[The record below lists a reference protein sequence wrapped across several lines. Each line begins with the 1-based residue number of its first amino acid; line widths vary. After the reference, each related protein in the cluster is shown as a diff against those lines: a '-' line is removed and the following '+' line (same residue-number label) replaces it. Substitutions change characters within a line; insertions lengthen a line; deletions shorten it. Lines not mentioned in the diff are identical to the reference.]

1 MKNIFFVLLVLSLA
15 FAVGS
20 GSSSGSST
28 SIKTLTL
35 KQLSYSCDN
44 NTLVIL
50 ASDNSGPLVGV
61 NAQFYQGDSFLTSAI
76 TNENGEVSFVIN
88 NEGRYL
94 IVARADG
101 FANREMAV
109 NIAACRATEPEFRCT
124 EGDMRSRIRCR
135 MMLSD
140 DEVRNVSFMPEEC
153 RLLAN
158 KTACIET
165 YRTFQTCRLDLEGD
179 DARAKCIRP
188 KLGIGQEVREEVVAC
203 QALNGT
209 ARQEC
214 FQTLRDRVFLL
225 VKFRMYNLVYKAQKL
240 QEEGVNETLV
250 LDFIS
255 YLEDAKIR
263 FNNAP
268 DIASKKAI
276 LIEVKQKW
284 LEFVEQARPQ
294 VNE

>member
-20 GSSSGSST
+20 GSSSGSSS
-28 SIKTLTL
+28 SIKTFTL
-35 KQLSYSCDN
+35 KQLSYSWDN

-61 NAQFYQGDSFLTSAI
+61 NAQFYQGNSFLTSAI

-94 IVARADG
+94 IVARAEG
-101 FANREMAV
+101 FANREMTI
-109 NIAACRATEPEFRCT
+109 NIAACRATEPEFKCT

-135 MMLSD
+135 MMLPD
-140 DEVRNVSFMPEEC
+140 AEVRNVTFMPEEC
-153 RLLAN
+153 RVLAN
-158 KTACIET
+158 KSACIET
-165 YRTFQTCRLDLEGD
+165 YRTFQTCRRDLEGD
-179 DARAKCIRP
+179 DVRVACIRP
-188 KLGIGQEVREEVVAC
+188 KLGIGQDVREEIAVC
-203 QALNGT
+203 NNST
-209 ARQEC
+209 NKQEC
-214 FQTLRDRVFLL
+214 MQTLRERVFLL
-225 VKFRMYNLVYKAQKL
+225 TKFRIYNLIYKAEELK
-240 QEEGVNETLV
+240 EEGVDETLV
-250 LDFIS
+250 VDFIS
-255 YLEDAKIR
+255 YIEDAKIR

-284 LEFVEQARPQ
+284 LEFVEQARSQ